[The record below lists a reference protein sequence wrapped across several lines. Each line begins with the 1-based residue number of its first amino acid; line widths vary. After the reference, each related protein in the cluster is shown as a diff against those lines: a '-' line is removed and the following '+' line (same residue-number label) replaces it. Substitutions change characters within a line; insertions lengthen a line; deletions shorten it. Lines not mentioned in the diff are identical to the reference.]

1 MSRRDRALR
10 WVARA
15 ARRTADL
22 AERAV
27 REPAPPPPPPRPAT
41 PQDWAAHVAART
53 GPPADWLA
61 RIERA
66 GLDPTEWM
74 PAAPEGVE
82 AAPDDGPDG
91 VAQRIADLAPNIA
104 SDGVLARAVALVLG
118 VARGLE
124 PEDPPASARGVKAP
138 RVSEHGAPRRGSGEA
153 RPGTS
158 AAVDGPQDAGAAGR
172 VSSGQLKARRSRAE
186 RGGIGGGLGDARSGG
201 APAELRGFP
210 RRVPGSGEASR
221 ADEVAPEPRAPIR
234 GAPTGEAIAPSAR
247 RERRTDASPLG
258 GAESGAP
265 ATEAPPAESRDTVAA
280 DDGPLASRPTAR
292 PVARGDS
299 IEGPPRNE
307 ALARV
312 VGDDDAK
319 PIGSARGD
327 FGARVRPGADD
338 GVTSPRVAETAPGG
352 RDRLG
357 RDRLGRDQRARD
369 LRARDQRARDLR
381 ERDQPRSNERDVA
394 GTPASQASARRVK
407 TTAVARAPWADA
419 SGSDATPQ
427 SDASRH
433 PEDHR
438 GPSADRPSHAPLDL
452 SAAASPWPG
461 LPSEGA
467 RDDTN
472 DGWLPLREAP
482 PEPDAALT
490 RLEARTTDAARR
502 REQEGRAW
510 SG

>member
-41 PQDWAAHVAART
+41 PEDWAAHVAART

-74 PAAPEGVE
+74 PAAPDGVE

-124 PEDPPASARGVKAP
+124 PEDPLVSDRGVKAP
-138 RVSEHGAPRRGSGEA
+138 RVGERGASRRGSGEA

-172 VSSGQLKARRSRAE
+172 VTSGQVKARGSRAE
-186 RGGIGGGLGDARSGG
+186 RVGIGGGLGDARSGG

-210 RRVPGSGEASR
+210 RRAPGSGAASR

-338 GVTSPRVAETAPGG
+338 GVTSPRVAETARRE
-352 RDRLG
+352 RDG
-357 RDRLGRDQRARD
+357 LGRDQRARD
-369 LRARDQRARDLR
+369 QRARYLR
-381 ERDQPRSNERDVA
+381 ERDQPRSDERDAA
-394 GTPASQASARRVK
+394 GTSASQASARRVK

-433 PEDHR
+433 PKDH
-438 GPSADRPSHAPLDL
+438 GPPSADRPSYAPLDL
-452 SAAASPWPG
+452 SGAASPWPA